1 MAVDEGRRH
10 QMYVRLEEVL
20 GPDHANTLMEY
31 LPPVGWADV
40 ARKSDIEDLCRDMSR
55 TALKSDVAALRQEM
69 VLLEHR
75 LEAKLESKLNSQ
87 TKTLVTLMSAQVLA
101 VAALAFG
108 AARLA

>member
-10 QMYVRLEEVL
+10 RMYVRLEEVL
-20 GPDHANTLMEY
+20 GPDEANTLMEY

-40 ARKSDIEDLCRDMSR
+40 ARKSDIEDLRR
-55 TALKSDVAALRQEM
+55 EM
-69 VLLEHR
+69 EMLELR
-75 LEAKLESKLNSQ
+75 LEAKIESKLNSQ

-101 VAALAFG
+101 VAGLAFG

>member
-10 QMYVRLEEVL
+10 RMYARLEEVL

-40 ARKSDIEDLCRDMSR
+40 ARRSDIEDLRR
-55 TALKSDVAALRQEM
+55 EM
-69 VLLEHR
+69 AHEMALLEHG
-75 LEAKLESKLNSQ
+75 LEAKIESKLNSQ

-101 VAALAFG
+101 VAGLAFG